1 MRKMPFL
8 LDGKGKKWYDDS
20 MDNNIEISKNI
31 AKNLIFYRKE
41 AGFTQA
47 ELAEKINYSD
57 KSISKWESGNGVPD
71 VYTLMQMAEL
81 YGVTLNDLVGEGTPV
96 LPTKERR
103 GLRAGIMLLASGIVW
118 LVATCLYVLIRLI
131 KPGEDWWF
139 IFLYA
144 IAVNAIVII
153 VFACVW
159 KYRVVNFLAVSALI
173 WTGMLCLHI
182 TLKLI
187 FQRFGGDQ
195 RPLWLLYILGVPLQ
209 ILEIMWG
216 FFRSRLRRK
225 KQARKEK
232 FHDEKEESTETAEIT
247 K

>member
-1 MRKMPFL
+1 MPFS
-8 LDGKGKKWYDDS
+8 LDGKGKKWYDGS
-20 MDNNIEISKNI
+20 MDNNTEISKNI

-103 GLRAGIMLLASGIVW
+103 GLRGWIMLLASGIVW
-118 LVATCLYVLIRLI
+118 LVATCLYVLIQLI